1 MNKIPFAIGQ
11 APGVAIMPP
20 NADATFTHATGGSSV
35 FAGVVVAKRGKP
47 NTVLRV
53 TPDTLHEVLGDPI
66 HPHTGREFEP
76 YRHVYQAL
84 NGGNGYVV
92 RIAPSDMKIPVMK
105 VVSSDRNSPGM
116 SMPSIIATHI
126 DFGEEINMNDE
137 STLFQ
142 IYVDDGDASENRT
155 LSLIPNPD
163 NKGMYTLIL
172 KEVDDLGR
180 KKTLDTI
187 QVSFK
192 REARDDMGQPAY
204 LPVALENNTHR
215 LRAIMGSRP
224 NHWLVTGTYHGFED
238 KEFEGGSDGDIR
250 NLISADYAPAIR
262 ALAAS
267 KVNYT
272 AILSLGCYNPATLS
286 ELAKLANDVRVDMFC
301 DLPPMDNQ
309 TKAIETAKAQG
320 FGSYAHVCRYHFPYQ
335 SRDPFSGAQVVY
347 GLSGDAFTAKAK
359 GVAMVSDV
367 GGYHLSPAGQSR
379 GVLLRQNIKPLPA
392 AAEINLEDYAANGI
406 NTVGFASDGSVMI
419 DDALTTY
426 AKKNYLRFQ
435 HVNSTFNAIAR
446 LVYDIGNAL
455 KHEPDGVTR
464 RGLEREIP
472 KLLDRF
478 VASGALVSPRNAA
491 DGTAPY
497 VVKVIQ
503 NEFDMWHIQYSAC
516 PTGVSRR
523 IVAEPVLIP

>member
-11 APGVAIMPP
+11 ATGIAIMPP
-20 NADATFTHATGGSSV
+20 NADATFTNATGGSSV

-47 NTVLRV
+47 NTVLHV
-53 TPDTLHEVLGDPI
+53 TPDTLQKVLGDPI
-66 HPHTGREFEP
+66 HPYSSQHFEP

-84 NGGNGYVV
+84 NGGNGYIV
-92 RIAPSDMKIPVMK
+92 RIATDGMKIPVIK
-105 VVSSDRNSPGM
+105 VLGEDSP
-116 SMPSIIATHI
+116 SYPPSAYTTNIN
-126 DFGEEINMNDE
+126 FGEEI
-137 STLFQ
+137 STNKAGYFS

-155 LSLIPNPD
+155 LSLIKNPD
-163 NKGMYTLIL
+163 SKGMYTLIL
-172 KEVDDLGR
+172 KEIDDLGR
-180 KKTLDTI
+180 KTTLDTI

-192 REARDDMGQPAY
+192 PEATDDMGQPAF
-204 LPVALENNTHR
+204 LPIALENNTHR
-215 LRAIMGSRP
+215 LRAVVGDNISQLP
-224 NHWLVTGTYHGFED
+224 ENFNGFED
-238 KEFEGGSDGDIR
+238 KYFEGGSDGNIN

-272 AILSLGCYNPATLS
+272 AILSLGCYNPSTLS

-301 DLPPMDNQ
+301 DLPPTETPDR
-309 TKAIETAKAQG
+309 AISTAQKQG
-320 FGSYAHVCRYHFPYQ
+320 FGQYAHVCRYHFPYK

-359 GVAMVSDV
+359 GVAMIADV

-379 GVLLRQNIKPLPA
+379 GVLLRQNIQPLPA
-392 AAEINLEDYAANGI
+392 ATEIDLELYATSGI
-406 NTVGFASDGSVMI
+406 NSVGFASDGSVMI

-455 KHEPDGVTR
+455 KHEPDGITR

-497 VVKVIQ
+497 VVKVTQ
-503 NEFDMWHIQYSAC
+503 DEFDMWHIRYAAC

-523 IVAEPVLIP
+523 IVAEPVLIA

>member
-1 MNKIPFAIGQ
+1 MNKIPLAIGQ
-11 APGVAIMPP
+11 ATGVAIMPP
-20 NADATFTHATGGSSV
+20 NADATFTNATGGSSV

-47 NTVLRV
+47 NTVQLV
-53 TPDTLHEVLGDPI
+53 TPDTLQKVLGDPI
-66 HPHTGREFEP
+66 HPHSGQYFEP

-92 RIAPSDMKIPVMK
+92 RVEARGMRIPVLSVIK
-105 VVSSDRNSPGM
+105 GFDKFDPPSLYASDVSSDHEMKAGENS
-116 SMPSIIATHI
+116 
-126 DFGEEINMNDE
+126 FFE
-137 STLFQ
+137 
-142 IYVDDGDASENRT
+142 IYVNDGDASTNRR
-155 LSLIPNPD
+155 LSLIED
-163 NKGMYTLIL
+163 KDRQGMYTLIL
-172 KEVDDLGR
+172 KEVDDLG
-180 KKTLDTI
+180 KKITLDTI

-192 REARDDMGQPAY
+192 PEATDDMGQPAY
-204 LPVALENNTHR
+204 LPIALENNTHR
-215 LRAIMGSRP
+215 LRAVVGGIISNLPG
-224 NHWLVTGTYHGFED
+224 NYGGFED
-238 KEFEGGSDGDIR
+238 KPFVGGYDGDMGNIT
-250 NLISADYAPAIR
+250 SQAYSKAIK
-262 ALAAS
+262 ALGAS
-267 KVNYT
+267 MVNYT
-272 AILSLGCYNPATLS
+272 AILSLGCYDGTALS

-301 DLPPMDNQ
+301 DLPPASMPS
-309 TKAIETAKAQG
+309 KAIEAAQEQG
-320 FGSYAHVCRYHFPYQ
+320 FGSYAHVCRYHFPY
-335 SRDPFSGAQVVY
+335 SCRDAFSGARVVY

-379 GVLLRQNIKPLPA
+379 GVLIRQNIKPLPA
-392 AAEINLEDYAANGI
+392 AAEIDHELYATNGI

-426 AKKNYLRFQ
+426 AKKNYFRFQ
-435 HVNSTFNAIAR
+435 HVNSIFNAIAR

-478 VASGALVSPRNAA
+478 VASEALVAPRNTA

-497 VVKVIQ
+497 VVTVVQ
-503 NEFDMWHIQYSAC
+503 DEFDMWHVKYAAC

>member
-1 MNKIPFAIGQ
+1 MNKIPFAMGQ
-11 APGVAIMPP
+11 APGVAIMSP

-47 NTVLRV
+47 NTVLHV
-53 TPDTLHEVLGDPI
+53 TPDTLQKVLGDPI
-66 HPHTGREFEP
+66 HPHSSQHFEP

-92 RIAPSDMKIPVMK
+92 RIAPRGMKIPVIK
-105 VVSSDRNSPGM
+105 IWGGNLPNDT
-116 SMPSIIATHI
+116 PSVHTTDIK
-126 DFGEEINMNDE
+126 FGEEIP
-137 STLFQ
+137 SHQVGLFA

-155 LSLIPNPD
+155 LSLIQNPD
-163 NKGMYTLIL
+163 SKGMYTLIL

-192 REARDDMGQPAY
+192 PEALDDMGQPAF
-204 LPVALENNTHR
+204 LPIALENNTHR
-215 LRAIMGSRP
+215 LRAIMGDDAF
-224 NHWLVTGTYHGFED
+224 NQLDNYEGFED
-238 KEFEGGSDGDIR
+238 KKFEGGSDGDTR
-250 NLISADYAPAIR
+250 NLISADYVDALR

-272 AILSLGCYNPATLS
+272 AILSLGCYNSATLY

-301 DLPPMDNQ
+301 DLPPKDNP
-309 TKAIETAKAQG
+309 TNAIETAKAQG
-320 FGSYAHVCRYHFPYQ
+320 FGSYAHICRYHFPYQ
-335 SRDPFSGAQVVY
+335 SRDPFSGAQVVC

-392 AAEINLEDYAANGI
+392 AAEINFEDYATHGI

-478 VASGALVSPRNAA
+478 VASGALVSPRSAA

-497 VVKVIQ
+497 VVKVTQ
-503 NEFDMWHIQYSAC
+503 NEFDMWHIQYAAC

>member
-11 APGVAIMPP
+11 ATGVAIMPP
-20 NADATFTHATGGSSV
+20 NADATFTNATGGSSV

-47 NTVLRV
+47 NTVQYV
-53 TPDTLHEVLGDPI
+53 TPDTLQKVLGDPI
-66 HPHTGREFEP
+66 HPHAGQHFEP

-92 RIAPSDMKIPVMK
+92 RVETPNMRIPVIGVAQEREYGKAIPFAKNVPPSDDI
-105 VVSSDRNSPGM
+105 
-116 SMPSIIATHI
+116 
-126 DFGEEINMNDE
+126 ELNDDSFFE
-137 STLFQ
+137 
-142 IYVDDGDASENRT
+142 IYVNDGDASANRT
-155 LSLIPNPD
+155 LSLIKDENQ
-163 NKGMYTLIL
+163 KGLFFTLTL
-172 KEVDDLGR
+172 KETDSFG
-180 KKTLDTI
+180 KQHTLDTI
-187 QVSFK
+187 QVSLQPD
-192 REARDDMGQPAY
+192 AIDDMGQPAY
-204 LPVALENNTHR
+204 LPIALENNTHR
-215 LRAIMGSRP
+215 LRAVMGSRVSRFP
-224 NHWLVTGTYHGFED
+224 DYYQGFD
-238 KEFEGGSDGDIR
+238 DQPFVGGSDGDMSKITSEAYAQAIKA
-250 NLISADYAPAIR
+250 LSA
-262 ALAAS
+262 S
-267 KVNYT
+267 MVNYT
-272 AILSLGCYNPATLS
+272 AILSLGCYDSTALS
-286 ELAKLANDVRVDMFC
+286 QLAKLANDVRVDMFC
-301 DLPPMDNQ
+301 DLPPASMPSD
-309 TKAIETAKAQG
+309 AIKTAQEQG
-320 FGSYAHVCRYHFPYQ
+320 FGSYAHICRYHLPY
-335 SRDPFSGAQVVY
+335 SCRDTFSGAQVVY

-379 GVLLRQNIKPLPA
+379 GVLLRQNIKPRPA
-392 AAEINLEDYAANGI
+392 AADIDRELYAASGI

-455 KHEPDGVTR
+455 KHEPDGITR

-478 VASGALVSPRNAA
+478 VASEALVAPRNAA
-491 DGTAPY
+491 NGTAPY
-497 VVKVIQ
+497 VVTVTQ
-503 NEFDMWHIQYSAC
+503 DEFDMWHIRYEAC